1 MSRPV
6 VLGLYALL
14 VLIWSSTWVAI
25 RIGVDDVPP
34 LYGAGVR
41 FTLAGAGLLVLC
53 RVLRRPGRSDPLLV
67 AVLASL
73 AITIGWFACRKR
85 IAELAAERE
94 GYTGTVP
101 VVPSPFPQ
109 PRDKKARDTKR

>member
-1 MSRPV
+1 MKFKRLADRGELVRPKFRLFWAPYTGYATLVFLAV
-6 VLGLYALL
+6 VLVL
-14 VLIWSSTWVAI
+14 VF
-25 RIGVDDVPP
+25 VDSP
-34 LYGAGVR
+34 A
-41 FTLAGAGLLVLC
+41 T
-53 RVLRRPGRSDPLLV
+53 LLV

-109 PRDKKARDTKR
+109 PREKKARGTKD